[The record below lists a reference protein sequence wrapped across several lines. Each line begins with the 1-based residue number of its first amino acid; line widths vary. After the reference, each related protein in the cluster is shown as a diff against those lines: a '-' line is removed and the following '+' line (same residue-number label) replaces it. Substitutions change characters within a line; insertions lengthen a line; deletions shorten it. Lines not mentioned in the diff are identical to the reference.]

1 MRRLA
6 TEMHGKETFGGKRVL
21 DGQEMLEDVCCAR
34 NARKVALREKVC
46 SDAHR
51 EVFSRSLGG
60 FYDTFCSSE
69 VDLTQELAMKLSD
82 LSSKSTSTVGAN
94 EKEDEEEDGDAE
106 EDEEESSLSSPS
118 TSSSSSRRLT
128 RR

>member
-1 MRRLA
+1 MSA
-6 TEMHGKETFGGKRVL
+6 AGTTTGSSQTGS
-21 DGQEMLEDVCCAR
+21 VCCAR

-46 SDAHR
+46 SDAHK

-69 VDLTQELAMKLSD
+69 VDLTQELAMRLSD
-82 LSSKSTSTVGAN
+82 LPSKSTSTVGAS
-94 EKEDEEEDGDAE
+94 EEEDEEEDGDAE
-106 EDEEESSLSSPS
+106 DDEEAPSSP
-118 TSSSSSRRLT
+118 SSSRRLT

>member
-6 TEMHGKETFGGKRVL
+6 TEMHGKATFGGKHVI
-21 DGQEMLEDVCCAR
+21 DGQELLEDVCCAR

-46 SDAHR
+46 SDAHK

-69 VDLTQELAMKLSD
+69 VDLTQELAMRLSD
-82 LSSKSTSTVGAN
+82 LPSKSTSTVGAS
-94 EKEDEEEDGDAE
+94 EEEDEEEDGDAE
-106 EDEEESSLSSPS
+106 DDEEAPSSP
-118 TSSSSSRRLT
+118 SSSRRLT